1 MHKDVTVVEGEKLT
15 LECVVHGT
23 PPLNISWTFGKY
35 PFIRFKSDSM
45 AVCHCV
51 KLAYMW
57 FKRVY
62 L

>member
-1 MHKDVTVVEGEKLT
+1 LT